1 MMRLAKYTR
10 PYLGWILL
18 AILLL
23 FAQVNFDLAVP
34 DYLSRMINI
43 GIQQGAGTAYI
54 LQTGGSML
62 GLTLLSVL
70 CTVAVVA
77 VSSRVAAGMARDM
90 RSDIFDKVS
99 SFSNAEFDRFST
111 ASLITRSTN
120 DITQVQLVTMMLI
133 RIVFYAPLMGLG
145 GILHLLGKDVSILW
159 LIAGA
164 VVFSI
169 GFVVVVILVTTPK
182 FRKIQ
187 TLIDRLNLVA
197 RESLSGLFVIRA
209 FNRQAC
215 EEKRFDAVNRDLS
228 AVNLFVN
235 RVTMSMMPVMTLVMN
250 GLGVLIVWVGA
261 RQVAAGTLQVG
272 DIMAAVQYAAQI
284 VMAFLMLSTI
294 IVILPRASVSA
305 GRIADV
311 LETQPVVQA
320 APTAGPF
327 AEPFQAIIE
336 FDQVSFRYPQAED
349 DALHGISFK
358 ALPGQTTAL
367 IGPTGAGKSTLI
379 NLLLRFYDV
388 TSGTI
393 RVNGAD
399 IRLVTPQALRA
410 QIGYV
415 PQKGIL
421 FAGTVESNLRF
432 ADDHLDEAALRAS
445 IETAQAAEF
454 VLAQPEGLTL
464 PVAPGGNNLSGGQK
478 QRLSI
483 ARALVRKPPVY
494 IFDDSFSALDLNTDA
509 ALRRALKPETKGSTL
524 ILVSQRVSAIQ
535 PAEQILVLDEGRI
548 VGQGTHAELMKTNAL
563 YQEIAQSQ
571 LSQAAAV

>member
-209 FNRQAC
+209 FNRQAF